1 MLGEGSLVTRWNWQ
15 PAAFLLSCKQQG
27 QEDSVMGVWIP
38 NTLVLVSA
46 RLWHFS
52 ILSLWDGAKEKG
64 ANRMSS
70 VSLHLWGYLFLGF
83 SSLPPYPQSF
93 SGVAEN
99 PLTCHDWREGI
110 GPSCRE
116 EQSFVCQAQPG
127 TVRVALTDYL
137 TCLSLILCVCVWER
151 QRTVILLCL
160 PPRIGLS
167 GLKEY

>member
-1 MLGEGSLVTRWNWQ
+1 MLGEGSLVTCWNWQ

-70 VSLHLWGYLFLGF
+70 VSLHLWGYIFLAF

-99 PLTCHDWREGI
+99 PLTCHDWQEGTE
-110 GPSCRE
+110 PSCLLIPRASLKL
-116 EQSFVCQAQPG
+116 QRILWHVMIDGRAQGPG
-127 TVRVALTDYL
+127 AERSS
-137 TCLSLILCVCVWER
+137 LSCARLS
-151 QRTVILLCL
+151 Q
-160 PPRIGLS
+160 GLS
-167 GLKEY
+167 EWP